1 MLHHKSKIFCDMDG
15 VLVDFL
21 GGASSQLN
29 EFLRHTKE
37 NGYPEGR
44 KWAKAYRRIVRDRL
58 TDFQIMSEEDL
69 RIPAIR
75 TLMFLLIAKNPG
87 IYFRDLDPMD
97 DGINQLWPFLVA
109 AKRKASLLTAG
120 VPGDPEKMSAK
131 DGKTKWARLHLNPQP
146 RRIIVVPA
154 VTKRQF
160 AIEGGYPNILIDDK
174 LRTIEQWNEDGGLG
188 LLHIPG
194 RSDLTIQN
202 LKKLGV

>member
-1 MLHHKSKIFCDMDG
+1 MLHPKSKIFCDMDG

-21 GGASSQLN
+21 GGASEQLN

-37 NGYPEGR
+37 NGYPESR
-44 KWAKAYRRIVRDRL
+44 KWAKAYKRIVRDGL
-58 TDFQIMSEEDL
+58 TDFQVKSEEDL

-75 TLMFLLIAKNPG
+75 TLMFLLIAEDPGGYFKNLG
-87 IYFRDLDPMD
+87 PMD
-97 DGINQLWPFLVA
+97 DGVNQLWPFLIA

-120 VPGDPEKMSAK
+120 IPGDPQKMSAK
-131 DGKTKWARLHLNPQP
+131 DGKTEWSKQHLSPKP
-146 RRIIVVPA
+146 RRVIVVPA

-174 LRTIEQWNEDGGLG
+174 LRTIEQWNEDGGIG

-194 RSDLTIQN
+194 RSDITIKN
-202 LKKLGV
+202 LKQLGL